1 MTSFS
6 LTNQLT
12 ISQCIK
18 ITLAKVTIATLVNV
32 SLFGCAANNTTTVEY
47 TEKGLEPVLTDTF
60 GYSSEFSQPLD
71 TSEPAFTSISM
82 AASSSVSTSSS
93 SSESACGAKPSMTT
107 GACSPALMAYEQC
120 LCQSRGGVFTRMDN
134 QYGLAWQCSGPGSSH
149 NGCSTQYDTHCLC
162 IGK

>member
-12 ISQCIK
+12 NSQCIK

-32 SLFGCAANNTTTVEY
+32 SLFGCAANNATGDY
-47 TEKGLEPVLTDTF
+47 TEKDHEPVLTGTF
-60 GYSSEFSQPLD
+60 GYSSEFPQPLD
-71 TSEPAFTSISM
+71 TSEPVFTSISM
-82 AASSSVSTSSS
+82 EASSSVSTSSS
-93 SSESACGAKPSMTT
+93 SSESACGEKPSMTT

-120 LCQSRGGVFTRMDN
+120 LCQSGGGVFTRMDN

-149 NGCSTQYDTHCLC
+149 NGCSTQYDAHCLC